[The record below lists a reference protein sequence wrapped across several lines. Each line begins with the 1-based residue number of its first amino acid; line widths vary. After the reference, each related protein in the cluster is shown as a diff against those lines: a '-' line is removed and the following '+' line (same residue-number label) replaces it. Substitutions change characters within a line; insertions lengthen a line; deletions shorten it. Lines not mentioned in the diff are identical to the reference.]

1 MVCKCDSGASNTGFD
16 CTNLGG
22 QTRLSFLMNKTKKDG
37 SPNGI
42 DFATDA
48 VDGVIPASVIE
59 AKINDP
65 IPEDRWFPVGKFE
78 NVEDVRSEIVVQTF
92 NSGNSAKIK
101 DGIRTFSAALIKMA
115 PNYVETLESFGCQK
129 DVAVMHVDL
138 EGSLIGESLDGN
150 FLRPIKIDSNTISA
164 ILVKTSDTEVSY
176 ITFSYA
182 YAQTTQDGNLSM
194 ITADGFDIDL
204 TNVRGLLQGSAVINL
219 ANETSISVTASVVYG
234 NVINGGLKVED
245 LELADFVL
253 DNITQTASVTIDSID
268 NTTANIGKYI
278 LNYSSGVA
286 TGDDLQLAIKKNG
299 YAFPLIPITV
309 S

>member
-1 MVCKCDSGASNTGFD
+1 MVCKCDSGAANTGFD

-42 DFATDA
+42 DFAADA
-48 VDGVIPASVIE
+48 VNGVIPASVIQ

-78 NVEDVRSEIVVQTF
+78 NVEDVRAEIVVQTF

-101 DGIRTFSAALIKMA
+101 DGIRTFSGALIKMA

-138 EGSLIGESLDGN
+138 ESSLIGESIDGN

-194 ITADGFDIDL
+194 ITADGFGIDL
-204 TNVRGLLQGSAVINL
+204 TNVRGLLEGKVVLNPVLSDKMTIK
-219 ANETSISVTASVVYG
+219 ASVAYG

-245 LELADFVL
+245 LEISDFSIQNVTQAATVVIDTLDSTLSSEGVYVL
-253 DNITQTASVTIDSID
+253 NYGSGVTASDVLVL
-268 NTTANIGKYI
+268 TTTKTGYGF
-278 LNYSSGVA
+278 SPVQGVA
-286 TGDDLQLAIKKNG
+286 
-299 YAFPLIPITV
+299 V
-309 S
+309 

>member
-1 MVCKCDSGASNTGFD
+1 MVCKCDSGAANTGFD

-42 DFATDA
+42 DFAADA
-48 VDGVIPASVIE
+48 VNGVIPASVIE

-78 NVEDVRSEIVVQTF
+78 NVEDVRAEIVVQTF

-101 DGIRTFSAALIKMA
+101 DGIRTFSGALIKMA

-138 EGSLIGESLDGN
+138 EGSLIGESIDGN

-164 ILVKTSDTEVSY
+164 ILVKTSDSEISY

-182 YAQTTQDGNLSM
+182 YAQTTQDGNLSI
-194 ITADGFDIDL
+194 ITADGFGIDL
-204 TNVRGLLQGSAVINL
+204 TNVRGLLEGKVVLNPVLSDKMTIK
-219 ANETSISVTASVVYG
+219 ASVAYG

-245 LELADFVL
+245 LEISDFSIQNVTQAAAVVIDTLDSTLSSEGVYVL
-253 DNITQTASVTIDSID
+253 NYGSGVTASDVLVL
-268 NTTANIGKYI
+268 TTTKTGYGF
-278 LNYSSGVA
+278 SPVQGVA
-286 TGDDLQLAIKKNG
+286 
-299 YAFPLIPITV
+299 V
-309 S
+309 

>member
-1 MVCKCDSGASNTGFD
+1 MVCKCDSGAANTGFD

-42 DFATDA
+42 DFAADA
-48 VDGVIPASVIE
+48 VNGVIPASVIQ

-78 NVEDVRSEIVVQTF
+78 NVEDVRAEIVVQTF

-101 DGIRTFSAALIKMA
+101 DGIRTFSGALIKMA

-138 EGSLIGESLDGN
+138 EGSLIGESIDGN

-164 ILVKTSDTEVSY
+164 ILVKTSDSEISY

-182 YAQTTQDGNLSM
+182 YAQTTQDGNLSI
-194 ITADGFDIDL
+194 ITADGFGIDL
-204 TNVRGLLQGSAVINL
+204 TNVRGLLEGKVVLNPVLSDKMTIK
-219 ANETSISVTASVVYG
+219 ASVAYG

-245 LELADFVL
+245 LEISDFSIQNVTQAAAVVIDTLDSTLSSEGVYVL
-253 DNITQTASVTIDSID
+253 NYGSGVTASDVLVL
-268 NTTANIGKYI
+268 TTTKTGYGF
-278 LNYSSGVA
+278 SPVQGVA
-286 TGDDLQLAIKKNG
+286 
-299 YAFPLIPITV
+299 V
-309 S
+309 

>member
-48 VDGVIPASVIE
+48 TDGVIPASVIE

-78 NVEDVRSEIVVQTF
+78 NVEDVRAEIVVQTF

-101 DGIRTFSAALIKMA
+101 DGIRTFSAVLIKMA

-194 ITADGFDIDL
+194 ITADGFGIDL
-204 TNVRGLLQGSAVINL
+204 TNVRGLLEGQIAL
-219 ANETSISVTASVVYG
+219 ANVQETSLVANVSVVYG

-245 LELADFVL
+245 LVLADFEIL
-253 DNITQTASVTIDSID
+253 NLTQGSTVTIDSI
-268 NTTANIGKYI
+268 NNALAVNGTYT

-286 TGDDLQLAIKKNG
+286 VSDELSVGVNKTGYSFKNAKSG
-299 YAFPLIPITV
+299 V
-309 S
+309 V